1 LLVVSALISQVL
13 PVAFYLLFLKRNRGE
28 GLGVIFFYCC
38 FSWVTEGYFLGFIF
52 NHLHLRVPGYVVD
65 SSFTIL
71 EFTIIS
77 WFAYIS
83 LQGKRLKYVPLVG
96 ALIFYPIA
104 IVNFTG
110 NQGSFDS
117 IPASIEAIIII
128 SYCILLL
135 YEQIN
140 DPQVIFVYNTKKFW
154 ITIAFFLYFSS
165 TLFLFLVARNFTQA
179 EHDKY
184 WTINNFFEILKNI
197 LISVSFI
204 MKKSVKNP
212 YPRDFDSENLNLNM

>member
-1 LLVVSALISQVL
+1 MLAAKAFYSEIL
-13 PVAFYLLFLKRNRGE
+13 PILFYLLFLKRNRGE

-38 FSWVTEGYFLGFIF
+38 ASWLTENFFF
-52 NHLHLRVPGYVVD
+52 NRLHIQIPGYVHD
-65 SSFTIL
+65 SGFTIL

-77 WFAYIS
+77 FFTYSS
-83 LQGKRLKYVPLVG
+83 LHGKKLKYIPVLG
-96 ALIFYPIA
+96 ALILYPIA
-104 IVNFTG
+104 IINFTKE
-110 NQGSFDS
+110 QESFDS

-128 SYCILLL
+128 SYCLLML

-140 DPQVIFVYNTKKFW
+140 DPKVMFVYNTKKFW

-165 TLFLFLVARNFTQA
+165 TLFLFIYARNFTQA

-197 LISVSFI
+197 LICVSFI
-204 MKKSVKNP
+204 IKKSSTNP
-212 YPRDFDSENLNLNM
+212 YPIEDPNLDI